1 MAGLF
6 DKDLRILLQRKQAIL
21 LFLAIAVVLGFS
33 TGGTF
38 VVGYTAICFLML
50 SVGTISYDEFDNG
63 YSFLMTLP
71 ITRRTYILEKY
82 LLSGVCGIVA
92 WIVSVVICICE
103 SFFQKAAFVTEDFLA
118 EAAAILPVVFLIMCM
133 MIPVQIKYGAEKSR
147 VVLVAVMG
155 IAVVG
160 GIGIKKA
167 VELLNLPLDA
177 VLEKMY
183 TITDV
188 QILVGLVVLTI
199 AAMLLSFA
207 ISVRIMNHKE
217 F

>member
-1 MAGLF
+1 MN
-6 DKDLRILLQRKQAIL
+6 LLLGKFHI
-21 LFLAIAVVLGFS
+21 FL
-33 TGGTF
+33 
-38 VVGYTAICFLML
+38 
-50 SVGTISYDEFDNG
+50 DNG

-92 WIVSVVICICE
+92 WIVSVVICVCE
-103 SFFQKAAFVTEDFLA
+103 NYVRQNGVATGDLLV
-118 EAAAILPVVFLIMCM
+118 EAAIILPVVFLVMCM

-167 VELLNLPLDA
+167 VKLLDLPLNA
-177 VLEKMY
+177 LTEKLQ

-188 QILVGLVVLTI
+188 QILVGVLVFTI
-199 AAMLLSFA
+199 ATILLSFA

>member
-103 SFFQKAAFVTEDFLA
+103 SFFQKAAFVTEDFLV

>member
-6 DKDLRILLQRKQAIL
+6 DKDFRILLQRKQAML
-21 LFLAIAVVLGFS
+21 LFLAIAVILGFS
-33 TGGTF
+33 VGGTV
-38 VVGYTAICFLML
+38 VVGYTPFCFLTL
-50 SVGTISYDEFDNG
+50 AVSTISYDEFDNG

-82 LLSGVCGIVA
+82 LFCGGCGIVA
-92 WIVSVVICICE
+92 WTLSVAVCVCV
-103 SFFQKAAFVTEDFLA
+103 SFFRQAAVITGDFLLGA
-118 EAAAILPVVFLIMCM
+118 TAVLSVVFLIMCL
-133 MIPVQIKYGAEKSR
+133 MIPMQIKYGAEKSR

-167 VELLNLPLDA
+167 VELLDLPLNA
-177 VLEKMY
+177 LPGQLP
-183 TITDV
+183 TITDAQV
-188 QILVGLVVLTI
+188 LIGVVALAI

-207 ISVRIMNHKE
+207 ISVRIMNKKE

>member
-103 SFFQKAAFVTEDFLA
+103 SFFQKAAVVTEDFLV

>member
-6 DKDLRILLQRKQAIL
+6 DKDLKILLQRKQAIV

-103 SFFQKAAFVTEDFLA
+103 SFFQKAAFVTEDFLV

-188 QILVGLVVLTI
+188 QILVGVVVFTI
-199 AAMLLSFA
+199 AAILLSFA

>member
-103 SFFQKAAFVTEDFLA
+103 SFFQKAAFVTEDFLVD
-118 EAAAILPVVFLIMCM
+118 AAAIMPVVFLMMCM

-167 VELLNLPLDA
+167 VELLDLPLDA

-188 QILVGLVVLTI
+188 QILVGVVVFTI
-199 AAMLLSFA
+199 AAILLSFA

>member
-6 DKDLRILLQRKQAIL
+6 DKDLKILLQRKQAIV

-33 TGGTF
+33 AGGTF

-92 WIVSVVICICE
+92 WIVSVVICVCE
-103 SFFQKAAFVTEDFLA
+103 NYVRQNGVATGDLLV
-118 EAAAILPVVFLIMCM
+118 EAAIILPVVFLVMCM

-160 GIGIKKA
+160 GIGIKKS
-167 VELLNLPLDA
+167 VELLDLPLDA
-177 VLEKMY
+177 LMEKLQ

-188 QILVGLVVLTI
+188 QILVGAVVFTI
-199 AAMLLSFA
+199 AAILLSFA

>member
-6 DKDLRILLQRKQAIL
+6 DKDLRILLQRKQAIV

-103 SFFQKAAFVTEDFLA
+103 SFFQKAAFVTEDFLV

-188 QILVGLVVLTI
+188 QILVGVVVFTI
-199 AAMLLSFA
+199 AAILLSFA

>member
-103 SFFQKAAFVTEDFLA
+103 SFFQKAAFVTEDFLVD
-118 EAAAILPVVFLIMCM
+118 AAAIMPVVFLMMCM

>member
-103 SFFQKAAFVTEDFLA
+103 SFFQKAAFVTEDFLV

-207 ISVRIMNHKE
+207 ISVRIMYHKE

>member
-103 SFFQKAAFVTEDFLA
+103 SFFQKAAFVAEDFLVD
-118 EAAAILPVVFLIMCM
+118 AAAILPVVFLMMCM